1 MIGDEPALPDGPAP
15 GRDKGRSQTL
25 AEYTLE
31 ELIARWEEFF
41 SELGLE
47 GEIIGLADRYPDE
60 RSLKIRFEDLNRFD
74 TDMSIHLLRQP
85 LNVITAGEEAIRRV
99 VPPTEEPL
107 EIHLRV
113 TGVPRDSRVQIRD
126 LRAKHLGRFI
136 AVEGLVRKAT
146 EVRPMVIDAFRTRPS
161 TAMNR
166 PRCIAVEGL
175 V

>member
-1 MIGDEPALPDGPAP
+1 MIGEEPALPDGPAP
-15 GRDKGRSQTL
+15 GRAKGRSATL

-85 LNVITAGEEAIRRV
+85 LNVITAGVGSVRRGAPAAAEPAGRHIR
-99 VPPTEEPL
+99 
-107 EIHLRV
+107 
-113 TGVPRDSRVQIRD
+113 
-126 LRAKHLGRFI
+126 
-136 AVEGLVRKAT
+136 
-146 EVRPMVIDAFRTRPS
+146 
-161 TAMNR
+161 
-166 PRCIAVEGL
+166 
-175 V
+175 

>member
-1 MIGDEPALPDGPAP
+1 MIGEEPALPDGPAP
-15 GRDKGRSQTL
+15 GRAKGRSATL

-31 ELIARWEEFF
+31 ELIARWEEFYA
-41 SELGLE
+41 ELGLE

-99 VPPTEEPL
+99 VPPTEESV

-113 TGVPRDSRVQIRD
+113 TGIPRDSRIQIRD
-126 LRAKHLGRFI
+126 LRAKHLRRVI
-136 AVEGLVRKAT
+136 EVEGVVREGT
-146 EVRPMVIDAFRTRPS
+146 EGQTVSA
-161 TAMNR
+161 
-166 PRCIAVEGL
+166 G
-175 V
+175 

>member
-1 MIGDEPALPDGPAP
+1 MIGEEPALPDGPAP
-15 GRDKGRSQTL
+15 GRAKGRSATL

-31 ELIARWEEFF
+31 ELIARWEEFY

-99 VPPTEEPL
+99 VPPTPEAGGNHPP
-107 EIHLRV
+107 
-113 TGVPRDSRVQIRD
+113 GPRSPQDSRN
-126 LRAKHLGRFI
+126 
-136 AVEGLVRKAT
+136 
-146 EVRPMVIDAFRTRPS
+146 P
-161 TAMNR
+161 
-166 PRCIAVEGL
+166 
-175 V
+175 